1 LNSLDDNSPDGFT
14 KNVVLAGM
22 WDTSG
27 TMPNKGKVFYRVLG
41 SGEFSGADYDDAR
54 AVLPAGYC
62 ASGCD
67 TTQFTFKNIQNPMNS
82 GSFSKRNC
90 IGSWVMADLN
100 QSESSGLFE
109 NAKKTKSTPIN

>member
-1 LNSLDDNSPDGFT
+1 MFLWRSGHTAASLYSPRKGKASGGTTWPEPT
-14 KNVVLAGM
+14 K
-22 WDTSG
+22 TS

-41 SGEFSGADYDDAR
+41 SNEFGGADYDDAR

-67 TTQFTFKNIQNPMNS
+67 TTMFTFKNIQNPMNS

-90 IGSWVMADLN
+90 IGL
-100 QSESSGLFE
+100 
-109 NAKKTKSTPIN
+109 I